1 MVKKDRKQLVLALIV
16 VLVLFVLS
24 FTFIFIYKLNENKNN
39 RNYVL
44 DVYFKNTNEIYIENT
59 LPVSDELGK
68 KFDGS
73 NTEKGIQGY
82 KEFSIKNNYSKY
94 LNYELYLME
103 NSKCEKKI
111 DSNYIVFYLTDENN
125 KPLTGFE
132 NNKLPTFASLS
143 VLNDKASGRVLYSG
157 FIKSSSK
164 QKFKLRVW
172 VSDLYTLKKYKECFS
187 VDVYVRSV

>member
-16 VLVLFVLS
+16 VLVLFVLFFS
-24 FTFIFIYKLNENKNN
+24 FIFIYFLFVIIIFWF
-39 RNYVL
+39 YLLV
-44 DVYFKNTNEIYIENT
+44 VYFKNTNEIYIENT

-82 KEFSIKNNYSKY
+82 KEFSIKNNYSKD

-103 NSKCEKKI
+103 NSECEKKI

-143 VLNDKASGRVLYSG
+143 VLNDKALGRVLYSG

-164 QKFKLRVW
+164 QKYKLRVW

>member
-24 FTFIFIYKLNENKNN
+24 FAFIFIYKLNENKNN

-73 NTEKGIQGY
+73 NT
-82 KEFSIKNNYSKY
+82 
-94 LNYELYLME
+94 
-103 NSKCEKKI
+103 
-111 DSNYIVFYLTDENN
+111 
-125 KPLTGFE
+125 
-132 NNKLPTFASLS
+132 
-143 VLNDKASGRVLYSG
+143 
-157 FIKSSSK
+157 
-164 QKFKLRVW
+164 
-172 VSDLYTLKKYKECFS
+172 
-187 VDVYVRSV
+187 

>member
-1 MVKKDRKQLVLALIV
+1 MVRKDRKQLFLALIV
-16 VLVLFVLS
+16 VLVMFVLS
-24 FTFIFIYKLNENKNN
+24 FAFIIIYKLNENKNN

-44 DVYFKNTNEIYIENT
+44 NTNFKNTNKIYIENT

-82 KEFSIKNNYSKY
+82 KEFSVKNNYSKD
-94 LNYELYLME
+94 LNYEIYLME
-103 NSKCEKKI
+103 NSECEKKI
-111 DSNYIVFYLTDENN
+111 DANYIILYLTDENN
-125 KPLTGFE
+125 TPLTGFE
-132 NNKLPTFASLS
+132 NNKLPTYASLS
-143 VLNDKASGRVLYSG
+143 VLNDKALGRVLYSG

-187 VDVYVRSV
+187 FDVYVRSV

>member
-24 FTFIFIYKLNENKNN
+24 FAFIFIYKLNENKNN

-44 DVYFKNTNEIYIENT
+44 DIYFKNTNEIYIENT

-82 KEFSIKNNYSKY
+82 KEFSIKNNYSK
-94 LNYELYLME
+94 
-103 NSKCEKKI
+103 
-111 DSNYIVFYLTDENN
+111 
-125 KPLTGFE
+125 
-132 NNKLPTFASLS
+132 
-143 VLNDKASGRVLYSG
+143 
-157 FIKSSSK
+157 
-164 QKFKLRVW
+164 
-172 VSDLYTLKKYKECFS
+172 DLYILWKIQNVRKK
-187 VDVYVRSV
+187 